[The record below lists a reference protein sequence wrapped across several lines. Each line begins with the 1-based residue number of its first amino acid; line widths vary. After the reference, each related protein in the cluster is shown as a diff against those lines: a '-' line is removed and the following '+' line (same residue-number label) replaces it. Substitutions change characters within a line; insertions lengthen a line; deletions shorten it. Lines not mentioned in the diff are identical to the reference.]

1 MTAIQQPML
10 RSERSKEIRRTLKGL
25 LFSSPWLAGFLLF
38 SLGPIVASFY
48 FSLTNYSILQSPVW
62 TGLDNYTALLTDDRL
77 FRVSLG
83 NTLFYTVFSNL
94 FGCGLALALAMLLN
108 MKVRGLSVYRTI
120 FYIPVI
126 VPTVASAIIW
136 LYLLNPQVGV
146 LNFLLSAFNVK
157 PIPWLTDPAWS
168 KPSLVLM
175 SLWSIGN
182 AVVIFLAGL
191 QDIPV
196 ELLEAAELDG
206 ATGLQQILWIKVPMI
221 SSVLFFN
228 LIMGMI
234 GGFQVFTQAY
244 IMTSGGP
251 ADSTMFY
258 ALYLYKNAFTYFK
271 MGYASA
277 MAWILFVIILVVSL
291 LMFRSSD
298 RWVYYAGR

>member
-1 MTAIQQPML
+1 
-10 RSERSKEIRRTLKGL
+10 
-25 LFSSPWLAGFLLF
+25 
-38 SLGPIVASFY
+38 
-48 FSLTNYSILQSPVW
+48 
-62 TGLDNYTALLTDDRL
+62 
-77 FRVSLG
+77 
-83 NTLFYTVFSNL
+83 
-94 FGCGLALALAMLLN
+94 
-108 MKVRGLSVYRTI
+108 
-120 FYIPVI
+120 
-126 VPTVASAIIW
+126 
-136 LYLLNPQVGV
+136 
-146 LNFLLSAFNVK
+146 
-157 PIPWLTDPAWS
+157 
-168 KPSLVLM
+168 M

-251 ADSTMFY
+251 ADSTMIY

-277 MAWILFVIILVVSL
+277 MAWILFVIILAVSL
-291 LMFRSSD
+291 LILRSSD